1 MRQKTLGFYAFVLL
15 ALLALTLLTF
25 LSARQLDVF
34 IPGGLRVPLALG
46 IACIK
51 AGLVMWFFMH
61 LGEHAPT
68 SRAYVLAAVVLLTLM
83 IVMVVADVATR
94 LPTANP

>member
-1 MRQKTLGFYAFVLL
+1 MRHRSLGFYGVVLL
-15 ALLALTLLTF
+15 ALLALTLITF
-25 LSARQLDVF
+25 LSARELDVF
-34 IPGGLRVPLALG
+34 IPGALRVPLALG
-46 IACIK
+46 IACVK

-68 SRAYVLAAVVLLTLM
+68 NRAYVAGALVLLVLM
-83 IVMVVADVATR
+83 ITMVVADVATR

>member
-1 MRQKTLGFYAFVLL
+1 MRPRGLNFYAFVLL
-15 ALLALTLLTF
+15 ALLALTLITF
-25 LSARQLDVF
+25 LSARVLDVF
-34 IPGGLRVPLALG
+34 IPGVLRVPLALG
-46 IACIK
+46 VACVK

-61 LGEHAPT
+61 LGEHAPAN
-68 SRAYVLAAVVLLTLM
+68 RAYVLAAVVLLTLM

>member
-1 MRQKTLGFYAFVLL
+1 MRRYAIILGVLL
-15 ALLALTLLTF
+15 LLTLITF
-25 LSARQLDVF
+25 LSARQLDAYV
-34 IPGGLRVPLALG
+34 PGVLRVPLALG

-61 LGEHAPT
+61 LKDHAAT
-68 SRAYVLAAVVLLTLM
+68 NRAYVLAAVVLLTLM

-94 LPTANP
+94 VPTLNP